1 VVLGSHEKVAGLGWV
16 VGSLLRNIVSA
27 RSIRVVPV
35 AGESLSENGVQGL
48 LDASGGM
55 EGRKSVCRHRGK
67 QEKKRNNKSSKNV
80 RGLDVPS
87 TQIEF
92 DHRNKALNRVIDRGH
107 RKKRFGVCH
116 EAMQIFQSVP
126 SQLLVGFGMVAHT
139 W

>member
-67 QEKKRNNKSSKNV
+67 QEKKRNNKSAKNE
-80 RGLDVPS
+80 RGLDVTS

-92 DHRNKALNRVIDRGH
+92 DHRNKSLNRVIDRGH